1 MVLNLAF
8 LLSVNV
14 RPESVAFVLVQNAHL
29 ISYR

>member
-1 MVLNLAF
+1 MLLNLA